1 MEVRRRRCSRREIVW
16 VYLVFNRGEISGDPG
31 TEYRSLGYCQQ
42 DVLSMHLHCPSASE
56 LAATIRVMRYI
67 GWFFVCLWGCGSYPP
82 VERESWTESASI
94 LLRASLDFS
103 QEVLPV
109 DERMLAQFYAQRK
122 YRPAW
127 CGPTGPR
134 SQADALLWKLRQSAG
149 EGLRPEYYAF
159 EEIEVELAKWRRRG
173 TKPGL
178 ASLVRLDV
186 LLTRAFFAYGGHL
199 QRGRVDPRA
208 IHSEWKAPVQV
219 VDLVGLLQTAL
230 DLQQIE
236 SALDRLRPPQRGYL
250 QIRKALRDYRAIEH
264 AGGWPEV
271 KAEGGGALIRRLAM
285 VGDLPE
291 GLDVYSSGQI
301 AEGIAGFQGRR
312 GLLSS
317 GRLDS
322 ATLAALNVPVE
333 DRVASIELNM
343 ERWRWL
349 PYALGTSYILVR
361 IADFELDVVEA
372 GESVLIMRVFVG
384 KPYWRTP
391 IFSTELTHIVLNP
404 YWYIPQSIAVEEIL
418 PKLKQDPDYL
428 VQRSILVRK
437 KRDLASMEIDSQNID
452 WNTLSSETFAYTFT
466 QSPGPANPLGA
477 IKFMLPNPY
486 NVYLHDTPNRE
497 LFAARVRT
505 FSHGCIRLE
514 KSAELA
520 AHVLGDDGQ
529 WTLDQIRMEIDS
541 GNNREITLENPMPI
555 YIIYWTTWV
564 DEAGLVQFRRD
575 EYDADERLRRALIR
589 Q

>member
-1 MEVRRRRCSRREIVW
+1 MGE
-16 VYLVFNRGEISGDPG
+16 FNGGPG
-31 TEYRSLGYCQQ
+31 VEFWSLGYCQQ
-42 DVLSMHLHCPSASE
+42 DVLSIHLRCPSASE

-67 GWFFVCLWGCGSYPP
+67 GWFFICLWGCGGYPTA
-82 VERESWTESASI
+82 EREPWAESASI
-94 LLRASLDFS
+94 LLRASLGFS

-109 DERMLAQFYAQRK
+109 DERLLSRFYWQRED
-122 YRPAW
+122 RPAW

-134 SQADALLWKLRQSAG
+134 SQADALLWKLRQGAD

-159 EEIEVELAKWRRRG
+159 EEIEVELAKWRRQG
-173 TKPGL
+173 PKPGL

-250 QIRKALRDYRAIEH
+250 QMQKALRDYRAIAN
-264 AGGWPEV
+264 AGGWSEV
-271 KAEGGGALIRRLAM
+271 GAEGGVDLIRRLAM
-285 VGDLPE
+285 VKDLPE
-291 GLDVYSSGQI
+291 GLDSYSSGQI
-301 AEGIAGFQGRR
+301 AEGIAGFQGRH
-312 GLLSS
+312 GLLPS

-322 ATLAALNVPVE
+322 TTLAALNVPVE

-349 PYALGTSYILVR
+349 PHALGTRYILVR
-361 IADFELDVVEA
+361 IGDFELDAVEA
-372 GESVLIMRVFVG
+372 GESVLNMRVIVG

-391 IFSTELTHIVLNP
+391 IFSTELTHIVFNP

-437 KRDLASMEIDSQNID
+437 KSDLAPMETDPQNID
-452 WNTLSSETFAYTFT
+452 WNTLSSDNFAYSLT

-529 WTLDQIRMEIDS
+529 WTLDQIKMAIDS
-541 GNNREITLENPMPI
+541 GINREIALGNPRPI

-575 EYDADERLRRALIR
+575 EYDADERLRRALMR
-589 Q
+589 